1 MLSNEWRLKS
11 LVLVALSALDEGDF
25 FIYLQYDEVSDLGFN
40 AVALC

>member
-11 LVLVALSALDEGDF
+11 LIFGLPIRFGRGRLF
-25 FIYLQYDEVSDLGFN
+25 YLQYDEVSDLGFN